1 MLRHPLLAATGLAV
15 LLPVACKRGPA
26 PSSGGPR
33 GTESA
38 AASAASADST
48 TADSVVLERLP
59 GFTRWPGYRVSVART
74 GRIAF
79 RVLEPGDSARSVSDS
94 IPPARAAAL
103 LDAGPRAG
111 VGTLPEIIRENVEL
125 CGLAATDH
133 GTAVVTLFYR
143 GRRATVSDYLGCR
156 DAVPALRAY
165 EAAIDSVAGTE
176 RWTPR

>member
-1 MLRHPLLAATGLAV
+1 MSGHPLLAATALWL
-15 LLPVACKRGPA
+15 LLPLACKRA
-26 PSSGGPR
+26 PVASGGP
-33 GTESA
+33 GVPASA
-38 AASAASADST
+38 AATAASADSAA
-48 TADSVVLERLP
+48 ADSVVLERLP

-79 RVLEPGDSARSVSDS
+79 RVLAPGDSARPNTDSV
-94 IPPARAAAL
+94 PPARAAAL
-103 LDAGPRAG
+103 LDAGPRVG
-111 VGTLPEIIRENVEL
+111 VGTLPEIIREHPSL

-133 GTAVVTLFYR
+133 GTAVVTLFYPNR
-143 GRRATVSDYLGCR
+143 TATVSDYLGCR